1 MTSLTRFKLARRGV
15 TGVEYAMLLSLI
27 AAVIIVPVISLGGG
41 TEQIF
46 CNMGG
51 AIGGAACPDSSA
63 STSPPGT
70 IPIVFPTGNKL
81 EDEPGPTA
89 DIMTSSVSAYGYVF
103 GPNNSQ
109 YFGND
114 GMYVYDYSSGGTASV
129 VAFTSTPGGP
139 WGAITPNSAAL
150 AAMTTA
156 CENGTAPI
164 PGYNSG
170 PAGGVPV
177 VTTLGAT
184 SQTELSALGDNPSED
199 VSTAPPAYSYETPPP
214 SFSSSSQV
222 LTCYAPS

>member
-1 MTSLTRFKLARRGV
+1 
-15 TGVEYAMLLSLI
+15 MLLALI

-89 DIMTSSVSAYGYVF
+89 DIMTSPVSAYGYVF
-103 GPNNSQ
+103 GSNNYQ
-109 YFGND
+109 YFGNS
-114 GMYVYDYSSGGTASV
+114 GMYTYDYSSDGTASV

-156 CENGTAPI
+156 CENGAAPI
-164 PGYNSG
+164 PGYNNG
-170 PAGGVPV
+170 PTGGVPV
-177 VTTLGAT
+177 VTSWGRQARPNFPRLVTTPAKT
-184 SQTELSALGDNPSED
+184 SRLHRPRIAMRRRHRRSHRRRK
-199 VSTAPPAYSYETPPP
+199 
-214 SFSSSSQV
+214 F
-222 LTCYAPS
+222 